1 MYDKLVAKVGNV
13 DTRGFVWKTKY
24 DTDKSELENNLVMQ
38 IKKLNRNENK
48 IPIISVFAT
57 SSALTSA
64 ENKTPD
70 FNNLVRKINYNAKI
84 SDIGNK

>member
-1 MYDKLVAKVGNV
+1 
-13 DTRGFVWKTKY
+13 
-24 DTDKSELENNLVMQ
+24 MQ

>member
-24 DTDKSELENNLVMQ
+24 DTDKSELEKNLVMQ

-48 IPIISVFAT
+48 I
-57 SSALTSA
+57 
-64 ENKTPD
+64 PD